1 VALQLAPRSA
11 PARADEMLQA
21 LRFRICS
28 EDPETSIMLHEGKLA
43 HEFGVSRT
51 PIRQVLQRL
60 AFEHLLETR
69 SGIGTVVSPL
79 QPAERALHFAM
90 LADMLRLCRRCAAPT
105 LDVPSRVLA
114 GTIAGIA
121 RSRGTDLEGS
131 YFEIRTQMLDLASGL
146 LRDPIA
152 SEAHAA
158 MHWRVIRWR
167 MQAARDDAA
176 AAFAELEPTLAALER
191 AATPG
196 DVLDCLAAE
205 KPLDRRSRR

>member
-1 VALQLAPRSA
+1 MALQLAPRSA
-11 PARADEMLQA
+11 PARAEEMLQT
-21 LRFRICS
+21 LRFRICR

-43 HEFGVSRT
+43 QEFGVSRT

-79 QPAERALHFAM
+79 QPAERRLHFAM
-90 LADMLRLCRRCAAPT
+90 LADVLQLCRRCAAPK
-105 LDVPSRVLA
+105 LDVPARVLA
-114 GTIAGIA
+114 GTIAGLA
-121 RSRGTDLEGS
+121 RSPGPDPEGS
-131 YFEIRTQMLDLASGL
+131 YFEIRTQMLELASGL
-146 LRDPIA
+146 IRDPIA

-167 MQAARDDAA
+167 MQAVRNDAA
-176 AAFAELEPTLAALER
+176 AAFAGLESTMALLER

-205 KPLDRRSRR
+205 APLD

>member
-1 VALQLAPRSA
+1 
-11 PARADEMLQA
+11 MLQT
-21 LRFRICS
+21 LRFRICR
-28 EDPETSIMLHEGKLA
+28 EDPETALMLHEGKLA
-43 HEFGVSRT
+43 QEFGVSRT

-79 QPAERALHFAM
+79 LPGERGLHFAM
-90 LADMLRLCRRCAAPT
+90 LADMLRLCRGCAAPA

-114 GTIAGIA
+114 GTIVGLM
-121 RSRGTDLEGS
+121 RGRQADSEEA
-131 YFEIRTQMLDLASGL
+131 YFEIRTQLLELVSGL

-167 MQAARDDAA
+167 MQAARRDAA
-176 AAFAELEPTLAALER
+176 TAFVALDQTMTALER

-196 DVLDCLAAE
+196 DILEALAAE
-205 KPLDRRSRR
+205 AALT

>member
-1 VALQLAPRSA
+1 
-11 PARADEMLQA
+11 MLQT
-21 LRFRICS
+21 LRFRICR

-43 HEFGVSRT
+43 QEFGVSRT

-79 QPAERALHFAM
+79 QPVERGLHFTM
-90 LADMLRLCRRCAAPT
+90 LADMLRLCRVCAAPV
-105 LDVPSRVLA
+105 LDLPSRVLA
-114 GTIAGIA
+114 GTIAGLL
-121 RSRGTDLEGS
+121 RGRDANAEET
-131 YFEIRTQMLDLASGL
+131 YFEIRMQMLELVSGL

-167 MQAARDDAA
+167 MQAVRRDAA
-176 AAFAELEPTLAALER
+176 AAFAALDDTMAALER
-191 AATPG
+191 AAAPD
-196 DVLDCLAAE
+196 DVLDALAAE
-205 KPLDRRSRR
+205 KPLD